1 MNKVFLVGRLVADP
15 ESYTT
20 KTGNA
25 QARITIATQDNRV
38 KTESYFFPC
47 IAWQNTA
54 NFINTYLHKG
64 DLVAVDGKLTRR
76 SFTNREGKTSYVTEI
91 VIDQINSIGG
101 KKEGTGFIVSDPTKK
116 STHTKSI
123 DSAFP
128 EDVVK
133 QSSGNET
140 HKPEPIKHD
149 DNAPIEWWDETKEGK

>member
-1 MNKVFLVGRLVADP
+1 
-15 ESYTT
+15 
-20 KTGNA
+20 
-25 QARITIATQDNRV
+25 
-38 KTESYFFPC
+38 
-47 IAWQNTA
+47 
-54 NFINTYLHKG
+54 LHKG

-149 DNAPIEWWDETKEGK
+149 DNAPIEW